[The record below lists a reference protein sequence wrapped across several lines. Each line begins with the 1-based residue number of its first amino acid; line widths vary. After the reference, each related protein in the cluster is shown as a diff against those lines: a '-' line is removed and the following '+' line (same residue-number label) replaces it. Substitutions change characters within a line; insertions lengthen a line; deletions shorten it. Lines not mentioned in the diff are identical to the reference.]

1 MKQTRHHLAE
11 IIADKTINVSDEKQL
26 AKEIAAYL
34 LDEKQTSSLDSL
46 IRDIMQYRAEKGVV
60 EATAVTVSGLPE
72 NVINDVR
79 KLVKEHYPDAKEVII
94 NQAQDDDVVGG
105 LRLDF
110 ANVQL
115 DMSVKAKL
123 NKFKRLTAAGKE

>member
-11 IIADKTINVSDEKQL
+11 VIADKTINTSNEKQL

-46 IRDIMQYRAEKGVV
+46 IRDIMQCRAEKGVV

-79 KLVKEHYPDAKEVII
+79 SLVKEHYPDAKEVII
-94 NQAQDDDVVGG
+94 NQAKDDDVVGG

-110 ANVQL
+110 ANEQL